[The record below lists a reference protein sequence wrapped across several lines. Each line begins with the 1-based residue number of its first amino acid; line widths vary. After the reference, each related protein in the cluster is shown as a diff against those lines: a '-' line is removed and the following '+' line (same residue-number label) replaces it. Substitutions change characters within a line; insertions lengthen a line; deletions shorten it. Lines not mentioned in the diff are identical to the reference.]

1 MLHMHD
7 VHVVWRRF
15 ILVGWF
21 HEESPRMYCA
31 KSIDER
37 YTSLILK
44 HRHVQCRHHA
54 AAESLLA
61 LQCPQHLHEEKEERH
76 SHQLDSSA
84 SSGRAKR
91 RLKLL
96 RRRSLYITLP
106 PESSFVMKRPVQ
118 VCWVHRRRSC
128 EERHERHPFFSV
140 CLRACLCVPC
150 LSFVRVCR
158 IYSSLSLRLYMYAMY
173 CMRVVAAAFLSFF
186 PH

>member
-61 LQCPQHLHEEKEERH
+61 LQCPQHLHEEKEERP
-76 SHQLDSSA
+76 SLSQTRDRNVSNARRRWSSLA
-84 SSGRAKR
+84 DTNRHHAV
-91 RLKLL
+91 LLL
-96 RRRSLYITLP
+96 RMNAGL
-106 PESSFVMKRPVQ
+106 
-118 VCWVHRRRSC
+118 
-128 EERHERHPFFSV
+128 
-140 CLRACLCVPC
+140 
-150 LSFVRVCR
+150 VRV
-158 IYSSLSLRLYMYAMY
+158 IGESEATTE
-173 CMRVVAAAFLSFF
+173 AAATTLTIY
-186 PH
+186 HLATRVLL